1 MRKFIK
7 VCLPFMV
14 IALVLVVASEVSAC
28 PNCREALENQHS
40 PEGAGLRVG
49 YFWSILLMIGVPMS
63 LVSTGYLVVVRA
75 VKKGL
80 LPEL

>member
-7 VCLPFMV
+7 ACLPLM
-14 IALVLVVASEVSAC
+14 VVAIVLLIAGEVSAC

-49 YFWSILLMIGVPMS
+49 YFWSILLMIGVPMG
-63 LVSTGYLVVVRA
+63 LVSTGYVAVVRA

>member
-1 MRKFIK
+1 MRKFLK
-7 VCLPFMV
+7 VCLPLLV
-14 IALVLVVASEVSAC
+14 VVLVLLAAGEVSAC

-49 YFWSILLMIGVPMS
+49 YFWSILMMIGAPMS
-63 LVSTGYLVVVRA
+63 LIGTGWFVVVRA